1 MSRVLR
7 TSECTIPKPTK
18 VIQCR
23 SWPSGIVMVG
33 KNAQDTEI
41 QPDETR
47 TMGMNH
53 WRAGETFRGTEMTF
67 KWIFAIW
74 ER

>member
-1 MSRVLR
+1 MHHTQAYQGYTASVG
-7 TSECTIPKPTK
+7 PG
-18 VIQCR
+18 
-23 SWPSGIVMVG
+23 PSGIVMVG

-67 KWIFAIW
+67 KWVFAIW